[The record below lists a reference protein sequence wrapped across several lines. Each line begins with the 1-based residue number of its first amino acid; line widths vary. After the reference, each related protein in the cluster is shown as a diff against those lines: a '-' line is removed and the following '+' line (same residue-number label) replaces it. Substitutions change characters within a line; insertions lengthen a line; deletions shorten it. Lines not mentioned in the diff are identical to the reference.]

1 DVVRGREQPSEER
14 AVLDEAPVV
23 AEGPDA
29 RRGSGERVDLGLA
42 ADLFELAAGA
52 QVLGERED
60 VDRLAGG
67 EEREHRL
74 EDRAVALAV
83 EVALAERLLDDV
95 RVVRAVRLQDR
106 AEDGLLGLDRVRRDG
121 ARLWG
126 ADGVRGWGRGAHRLL
141 ASKPCAP
148 AGRRPRTRKWRVFC
162 C

>member
-1 DVVRGREQPSEER
+1 MAQ
-14 AVLDEAPVV
+14 
-23 AEGPDA
+23 GPDA
-29 RRGSGERVDLGLA
+29 RRRRREGVDLGLA
-42 ADLFELAAGA
+42 AGLLELAAGA

-60 VDRLAGG
+60 VDRLAGA

-121 ARLWG
+121 ARLGG
-126 ADGVRGWGRGAHRLL
+126 ADGV
-141 ASKPCAP
+141 
-148 AGRRPRTRKWRVFC
+148 
-162 C
+162 